1 MSTAAAVN
9 QAIDRVTPGQIF
21 GYEEFPQYME
31 TPGAVVRA
39 VNRSVE
45 NGRLKRVEKGRFYRP
60 RKGVLGDMLVSDEAL
75 LRDVLYRNGRRF
87 GYITGPALYN
97 RLGLTTQVPK
107 TIAVATNRAAQTKD
121 FGTIRIKLV
130 PRRAP
135 ISDSTV
141 PLLESLDALR
151 DARKVPDAR
160 VGRVLK
166 VLGKV
171 LLGYT
176 PAKRKELQQLAVD
189 YYNACTRALLGMLLT
204 HNGQEVLP
212 TLRASINP
220 TTRFSLGIDPG
231 DWPEAG
237 AWNMR

>member
-9 QAIDRVTPGQIF
+9 QAIDRVMPGQIF

-60 RKGVLGDMLVSDEAL
+60 RKGVLGSMPVSDEAL
-75 LRDVLYRNGRRF
+75 LQDLLYRNGRRC
-87 GYITGPALYN
+87 GYVTGPALYN

-107 TIAVATNRAAQTKD
+107 TIAVATNRAAQTKEY
-121 FGTIRIKLV
+121 GTIRIKLV

-141 PLLESLDALR
+141 PLLETLDALR
-151 DARKVPDAR
+151 DARKMPDAGA
-160 VGRVLK
+160 GRVLK

-176 PAKRKELQQLAVD
+176 PARRKELQRLAVD

-204 HNGQEVLP
+204 RNGQEVLP

-220 TTRFSLGIDPG
+220 TTRFNLGIDPG
-231 DWPEAG
+231 NWPEAG
-237 AWNMR
+237 AWNLR

>member
-1 MSTAAAVN
+1 MSIAAAVN

-21 GYEEFPQYME
+21 GYEEFPQYRE

-45 NGRLKRVEKGRFYRP
+45 NGRLKRVEKGRFFRP
-60 RKGVLGDMLVSDEAL
+60 RTGVLGAMPVSDEAL
-75 LRDVLYRNGRRF
+75 LRNVLYRNGRRC
-87 GYITGPALYN
+87 GYITGAALYN

-130 PRRAP
+130 PKRAP
-135 ISDSTV
+135 ISESAV
-141 PLLESLDALR
+141 PLLETLDALR

-160 VGRVLK
+160 VGRVLE
-166 VLGKV
+166 VLGKGFS
-171 LLGYT
+171 GYS
-176 PAKRKELQQLAVD
+176 PVRRKELQRLAVD

-204 HNGQEVLP
+204 RNGHAVLP
-212 TLRASINP
+212 SLRASINP
-220 TTRFSLGIDPG
+220 TTRFNLGIDPR
-231 DWPEAG
+231 DWPEAS
-237 AWNMR
+237 AWNIR